1 MQFIIEQSNLN
12 KYFHSNGKII
22 VFDSEQDA
30 YAFAQNFYNY
40 AMPEAMMSAFNGDPT
55 LVQSVMSSSDKW
67 KVIPL
72 PADFKAETINYSE
85 IKK

>member
-30 YAFAQNFYNY
+30 YAFANQFYQQFAIAEGMSMAFSDPSIMGSVIQSSQN
-40 AMPEAMMSAFNGDPT
+40 
-55 LVQSVMSSSDKW
+55 W
-67 KVIPL
+67 IVI
-72 PADFKAETINYSE
+72 
-85 IKK
+85 